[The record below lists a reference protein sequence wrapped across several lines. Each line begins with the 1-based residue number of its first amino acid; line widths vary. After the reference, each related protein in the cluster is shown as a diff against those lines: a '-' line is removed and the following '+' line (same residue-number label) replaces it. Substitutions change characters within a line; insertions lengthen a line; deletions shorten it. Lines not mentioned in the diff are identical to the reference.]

1 MVDIC
6 SSSCEEPRGGGGAS
20 CAASDGGTNADMI
33 GFLGFLALSGDGI
46 PRPLSMGFFERFAI
60 RSNLRTL
67 GEESTAGDELP
78 KTLTVPARR
87 RPCAGSGVLSGEADR
102 RFLDS

>member
-1 MVDIC
+1 MIDIR
-6 SSSCEEPRGGGGAS
+6 SSSRDGGGRPN
-20 CAASDGGTNADMI
+20 CAASDGGTRADRI
-33 GFLGFLALSGDGI
+33 GFLGYFVLSCDGI
-46 PRPLSMGFFERFAI
+46 PRPLSMGFFERFAM

-67 GEESTAGDELP
+67 GEESTAGEELS
-78 KTLTVPARR
+78 KTLIVPARR